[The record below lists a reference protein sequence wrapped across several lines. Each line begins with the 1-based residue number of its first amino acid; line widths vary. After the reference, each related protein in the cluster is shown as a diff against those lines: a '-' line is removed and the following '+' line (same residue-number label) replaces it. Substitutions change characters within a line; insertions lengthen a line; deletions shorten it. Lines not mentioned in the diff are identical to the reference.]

1 MTPSSQAE
9 TGLDSFIFVAVKTL
23 LWLCYGRTNVIL
35 IPSLL
40 FTQSCCWWPRP
51 KSTHHTRHVTRTRH
65 VGPVSG
71 VQWQDTCPVS
81 SEQDTCPVSS
91 VQDTFPGHVSMS
103 THFHWPGSGAGPA
116 HYSFH
121 HGGHLAGHPGII
133 ITCCSSNTDKYTT
146 YNIPTANF
154 SSIQSLKPG
163 NKKNCL
169 LFVCF
174 ELRKN
179 CRDLGSRIPLALS
192 KIFKGSP
199 NAILS
204 QICFSSNIFPEE
216 KK

>member
-51 KSTHHTRHVTRTRH
+51 KSAHHTRHVSRTRH
-65 VGPVSG
+65 VRPVSG
-71 VQWQDTCPVS
+71 VQWK
-81 SEQDTCPVSS
+81 DTCPVSS
-91 VQDTFPGHVSMS
+91 VQDTCPCPLTFTGQV
-103 THFHWPGSGAGPA
+103 AVLGPPIIA
-116 HYSFH
+116 SH

-204 QICFSSNIFPEE
+204 QICFSSNI
-216 KK
+216 

>member
-40 FTQSCCWWPRP
+40 FTPNCCWWPRP
-51 KSTHHTRHVTRTRH
+51 KSAHHTRHATVSRTRH
-65 VGPVSG
+65 VGPVS
-71 VQWQDTCPVS
+71 
-81 SEQDTCPVSS
+81 S
-91 VQDTFPGHVSMS
+91 VQCPGHVSMS

-116 HYSFH
+116 HYSIPPRRPPSGASRHYH
-121 HGGHLAGHPGII
+121 HNILQ
-133 ITCCSSNTDKYTT
+133 SSNTDKYTT

>member
-1 MTPSSQAE
+1 MWGPCPVSS
-9 TGLDSFIFVAVKTL
+9 
-23 LWLCYGRTNVIL
+23 GRTRVRC
-35 IPSLL
+35 PG
-40 FTQSCCWWPRP
+40 
-51 KSTHHTRHVTRTRH
+51 HV
-65 VGPVSG
+65 SSI
-71 VQWQDTCPVS
+71 QWQDTCPL
-81 SEQDTCPVSS
+81 SS
-91 VQDTFPGHVSMS
+91 VQDTCPLTFTGQV
-103 THFHWPGSGAGPA
+103 AVLGPPIIA
-116 HYSFH
+116 SH

-204 QICFSSNIFPEE
+204 QICFSSNI
-216 KK
+216 

>member
-1 MTPSSQAE
+1 MA
-9 TGLDSFIFVAVKTL
+9 L
-23 LWLCYGRTNVIL
+23 LWPHKCYLN
-35 IPSLL
+35 SLTAFYPEL
-40 FTQSCCWWPRP
+40 LLVATSKVPPPHAARDQDTSCRARVRCPVAG
-51 KSTHHTRHVTRTRH
+51 H
-65 VGPVSG
+65 VSG
-71 VQWQDTCPVS
+71 VQC
-81 SEQDTCPVSS
+81 
-91 VQDTFPGHVSMS
+91 PGHVSMS
-103 THFHWPGSGAGPA
+103 THFHWPGSGAGPPIIA
-116 HYSFH
+116 SH

>member
-1 MTPSSQAE
+1 M
-9 TGLDSFIFVAVKTL
+9 
-23 LWLCYGRTNVIL
+23 W
-35 IPSLL
+35 
-40 FTQSCCWWPRP
+40 
-51 KSTHHTRHVTRTRH
+51 
-65 VGPVSG
+65 GP
-71 VQWQDTCPVS
+71 CPVS
-81 SEQDTCPVSS
+81 SYCTRVQCPVSRTRIQYPVAGHVS
-91 VQDTFPGHVSMS
+91 FIQCPGHVS
-103 THFHWPGSGAGPA
+103 THFHWPGSGAGPPITA
-116 HYSFH
+116 SH

-174 ELRKN
+174 ELKKN

-204 QICFSSNIFPEE
+204 IPDMYSSNI
-216 KK
+216 

>member
-51 KSTHHTRHVTRTRH
+51 KSAHHTRHATVTSCGARVRCPVAGH
-65 VGPVSG
+65 VSG
-71 VQWQDTCPVS
+71 VQC
-81 SEQDTCPVSS
+81 
-91 VQDTFPGHVSMS
+91 PGHVSMS

-179 CRDLGSRIPLALS
+179 CRDLGSRIPLAKFS
-192 KIFKGSP
+192 KDRQMQFYPRYVFHPTSFQRRRNK
-199 NAILS
+199 
-204 QICFSSNIFPEE
+204 
-216 KK
+216 